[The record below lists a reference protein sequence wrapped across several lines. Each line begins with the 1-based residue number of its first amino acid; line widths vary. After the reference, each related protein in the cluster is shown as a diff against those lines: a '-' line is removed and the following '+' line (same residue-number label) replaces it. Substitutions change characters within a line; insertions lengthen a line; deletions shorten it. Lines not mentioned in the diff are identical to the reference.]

1 VTDALYHPAA
11 AVPPRFLVH
20 EERDAP
26 AIESALAEDPAY
38 AAYALGH
45 LEPGLVEQARF
56 WIANGDEGQGVLM
69 HANGAL
75 GRTVCVAGA
84 PAAVGALLAL
94 HPGPLQSYLST
105 AAPEHLPAL
114 RRTYALSA
122 TIQMQRMA
130 TSAVAF
136 QPVTG
141 DVRRL
146 AGRDARAL
154 NLLYATDGAPTGYG
168 PEHLER
174 AVYFGAFAAGRLVAA
189 AGTHVVA
196 PHAGV
201 AVVGNVFT
209 HPQFRGMG
217 LAEQVTSA
225 VTAELLERGCAT
237 VALTVNPANTPAV
250 RAYTRLGYR
259 AGAAVV
265 EARVRR
271 RDPLGGAAAWRRWL
285 ARRAA
290 GAAGLEA
297 SGRPRRQR
305 EGGDA

>member
-1 VTDALYHPAA
+1 MTDALYHAGAEPA
-11 AVPPRFLVH
+11 RFVLR
-20 EERDAP
+20 EQRDPHIVEA
-26 AIESALAEDPAY
+26 ALAEDRGY

-45 LEPGLVEQARF
+45 LEPGLLERARF
-56 WIANGDEGQGVLM
+56 WLADGAEGHGVLL
-69 HANGAL
+69 HARGAL
-75 GRTVCVAGA
+75 GRTVCVVGA
-84 PAAVGALLAL
+84 PAAVEALLAL
-94 HPGPLQSYLST
+94 HPGPIDSYLST

-114 RRTYALSA
+114 RRTYALSHM
-122 TIQMQRMA
+122 TQMQRMA

-136 QPVTG
+136 RPVAG

-146 AGRDARAL
+146 VGRDARAL
-154 NLLYATDGAPTGYG
+154 NLLYASDGAPTGYG

-174 AVYFGAFAAGRLVAA
+174 AVYFGAFEAGRLAAA

-209 HPQFRGMG
+209 HPQFRGLG
-217 LAEQVTSA
+217 LAERVTSA
-225 VTAELLERGCAT
+225 VTSELLERGCST
-237 VALTVNPANTPAV
+237 VALTVNPTNTPAV

-259 AGAAVV
+259 PGAFVI

-271 RDPLGGAAAWRRWL
+271 RDLAGARAAWRRWR

-290 GAAGLEA
+290 GTPGIEAISAGR
-297 SGRPRRQR
+297 RPPDQ
-305 EGGDA
+305 GGHA